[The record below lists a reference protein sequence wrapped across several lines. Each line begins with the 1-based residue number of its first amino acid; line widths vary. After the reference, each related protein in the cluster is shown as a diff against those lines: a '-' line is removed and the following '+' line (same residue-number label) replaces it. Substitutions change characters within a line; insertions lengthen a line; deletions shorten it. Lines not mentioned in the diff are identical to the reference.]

1 MGLNNRTWRNRTRAL
16 ILRGAVALGIA
27 TTAFGAAAAPALA
40 LEASDIGSAKA
51 YTAYNFSSEDD
62 AVRLQRPPRFCPRN
76 TTCATTAS

>member
-1 MGLNNRTWRNRTRAL
+1 MGLNNSSWRNRTRAL
-16 ILRGAVALGIA
+16 IRRGTVAFGIA
-27 TTAFGAAAAPALA
+27 TTALGAAAAPALA